1 MMWLWQCSKR
11 FLQGT
16 RYMQK
21 GYSDQLKLRRCQRG
35 SEQEQRRKDS
45 TYQQGRR
52 RCCFAQTWCLQDRK
66 HQRYMERGRGWPSR
80 TILLGKLRCLRLI
93 QQGKRYQQGMS
104 CKRQCLWLRQF
115 FRRNLLGIASTR
127 LQWSH
132 MCQGRM
138 EYPLCLQDCM

>member
-1 MMWLWQCSKR
+1 MMWLWQCSRR

-35 SEQEQRRKDS
+35 SEQEQRLQGS
-45 TYQQGRR
+45 TYQQGKR
-52 RCCFAQTWCLQDRK
+52 RCCFAQIAFLLGRK
-66 HQRYMERGRGWPSR
+66 HQRYMQRGRGWPSR
-80 TILLGKLRCLRLI
+80 TTLLGKQLCLCLI
-93 QQGKRYQQGMS
+93 LEGKRYPQDKS
-104 CKRQCLWLRQF
+104 YRLQCSWLRQF

-127 LQWSH
+127 RQWSH
-132 MCQGRM
+132 RYQGRM